1 MTSHPASLEHW
12 QSFPS
17 TLDPIHVAWLKQA
30 KKSRTAFEVADQAEI
45 NKDELKKLLT
55 NTKTNPLYRPAKVLF
70 VEEIPKLGSVKID
83 FSATKKIAL
92 VNNQK

>member
-1 MTSHPASLEHW
+1 MIEK
-12 QSFPS
+12 
-17 TLDPIHVAWLKQA
+17 ILKNLNINPENFL
-30 KKSRTAFEVADQAEI
+30 TEVTEQK